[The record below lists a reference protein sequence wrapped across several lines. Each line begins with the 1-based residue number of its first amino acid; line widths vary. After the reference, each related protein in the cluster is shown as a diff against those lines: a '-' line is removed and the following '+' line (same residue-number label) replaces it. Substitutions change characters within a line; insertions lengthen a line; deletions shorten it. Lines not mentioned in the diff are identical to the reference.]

1 MKITIK
7 LVVLVKIK
15 IVIYVLKKGKF
26 VQIVQI
32 TLFYRVKVA
41 NNNVTREIMQIRIKF
56 VLHVPFK
63 IV

>member
-15 IVIYVLKKGKF
+15 IAIYVLKKGKF
-26 VQIVQI
+26 AQIVQI